1 MRTDGELF
9 ETYKRLVYRICF
21 GMVQNKA
28 DAEDLCQE
36 TFVKALREDRNDVM
50 HEKSWLIRIAINLCN
65 NHLKRN
71 SKGRY
76 KEMIAYLM
84 SRTVHTE
91 GVEQRFEQKERA
103 MEIGDYYAALPV
115 KIRSVMTLK
124 YVSDLSVQEIAQM
137 LGIPVG
143 TVKSRLNRGLNVM
156 KKRLEKENRFTVKGE
171 ECID

>member
-1 MRTDGELF
+1 MRTDAELF

-21 GMVQNKA
+21 GMMQNKA

-36 TFVKALREDRNDVM
+36 TFVKALREDRSDVM

-65 NHLKRN
+65 NQLKRN

-76 KEMIAYLM
+76 KELVAYVM

-91 GVEQRFEQKERA
+91 GVEQRFERKERA
-103 MEIGDYYAALPV
+103 MEIDDYYAALPV

-124 YVSDLSVQEIAQM
+124 YVSELSVQEIAHT

-143 TVKSRLNRGLNVM
+143 TVKSRLNKGLNVLR
-156 KKRLEKENRFTVKGE
+156 KRLDKENRVAVKGE
-171 ECID
+171 ECLD